1 MTMSASRQIFSKGTT
16 IGYFFERDKLSFSLF
31 FGPGGIIEQYL
42 HTQPSAVYLYLS
54 SYMAYSYD
62 AYGAVLQVFSGAF
75 APSQQ

>member
-1 MTMSASRQIFSKGTT
+1 MERDVVAT

-62 AYGAVLQVFSGAF
+62 AYAFCSQVDGLFFGM
-75 APSQQ
+75 P